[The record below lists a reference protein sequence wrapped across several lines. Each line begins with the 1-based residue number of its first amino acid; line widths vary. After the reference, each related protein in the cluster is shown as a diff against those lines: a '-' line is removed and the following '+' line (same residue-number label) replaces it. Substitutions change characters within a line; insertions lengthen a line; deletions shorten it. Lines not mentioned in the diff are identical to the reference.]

1 MKVVFLYYEP
11 RKEADAQSVSASF
24 LSSLLSLSNVLA
36 ICSCALKPT
45 EVSEV
50 GSGDSKKD

>member
-1 MKVVFLYYEP
+1 MVAFLYYEA
-11 RKEADAQSVSASF
+11 RKEADTQSVSASF

-36 ICSCALKPT
+36 ICSCALKTT

-50 GSGDSKKD
+50 GNGDSKKD